1 MTTLDQPKT
10 QARQPELRTAL
21 PGPKTAAI
29 MGRDAQHLST
39 SYMRPYPFVPD
50 HGEGVWLT
58 DADGNTMLD
67 FFAGIAVSTT
77 GHAHPHVVQ
86 AVQEQVGKFAH
97 VCLTD
102 YPQEI
107 TTSLAERLVKY
118 IERPLPNGGHEKWR
132 VFFGNSGA
140 EAVEAAVKLARNHTG
155 RAHIISTMGSFHGRT
170 YGAITLTGSKTK
182 YKRGFG
188 PLLPAVSHVPYPNPF
203 RPLPGSTPETC
214 GQAVL
219 DQIEALFVGVIPAD
233 EVAAIIV
240 EPMQG
245 EGGYIVPPAD
255 FLPGLRALCDRH
267 GIMLIFDEV
276 QAGMGR
282 TGKMFSFQNAAAE
295 WGDVQPDMVTVAK
308 GIASGLPISA
318 LLARESVMTWPV
330 GSHGSTFGGNPVS
343 AAAAHATLD
352 LLEGVVT
359 HPGCGPSLMENA
371 ADVGAYLLTE
381 LRAMQAEFPFLGDV
395 RGQGLF
401 IGLEFVKPDGS
412 PDGRLRDAASM
423 AMFERGLLNLDCG
436 EAVIR
441 VSPPLILT
449 REEAQTGLEIMRG
462 ALRSLA

>member
-1 MTTLDQPKT
+1 MTAT
-10 QARQPELRTAL
+10 QTKPRQPELKTSL
-21 PGPKTAAI
+21 PGPKSADIIA
-29 MGRDAQHLST
+29 RDKQHLST

-58 DADGNTMLD
+58 DVDGNTMLD

-86 AVQEQVGKFAH
+86 AVQKQIEKFTH

-107 TTSLAERLVKY
+107 TTSLAERLVKHV
-118 IERPLPNGGHEKWR
+118 ERDGEKWR
-132 VFFGNSGA
+132 VFFTNSGA
-140 EAVEAAVKLARNHTG
+140 EAVEGAVKLARNHTG
-155 RAHIISTMGSFHGRT
+155 RTHIISTMGSFHGRT

-203 RPLPGSTPETC
+203 RPPLGSTAETC
-214 GQAVL
+214 GQAVI
-219 DQIEALFVGVIPAD
+219 DHIESLFVGIIPAD

-255 FLPGLRALCDRH
+255 FLPKLRQLCDRH

-282 TGKMFSFQNAAAE
+282 TGKMFSFQHF
-295 WGDVQPDMVTVAK
+295 DVQPDIITSAK
-308 GIASGLPISA
+308 GIASGMPLGAI
-318 LLARESVMTWPV
+318 LARESVMTWPV
-330 GSHGSTFGGNPVS
+330 GSHGSTYGGNPV
-343 AAAAHATLD
+343 AAAASHATLD
-352 LLEGVVT
+352 LLEGKVG
-359 HPGCGPSLMENA
+359 HEGCGESLMANA
-371 ADVGAYLLTE
+371 SEVGGYILGE
-381 LRAMQAEFPFLGDV
+381 LKKMQRDFPFIGDV
-395 RGQGLF
+395 RGEGLF
-401 IGLEFVKPDGS
+401 IGIEFVKPDGS
-412 PDGRLRDAASM
+412 PDGALRDRASM
-423 AMFERGLLNLDCG
+423 DMFNKGLLNLDCG

-441 VSPPLILT
+441 ISPPLILT
-449 REEAQTGLEIMRG
+449 REEAQTGLEIMR
-462 ALRSLA
+462 RSFEAMK

>member
-1 MTTLDQPKT
+1 MTTLPKP
-10 QARQPELRTAL
+10 RQPELKTSL

-29 MGRDAQHLST
+29 MERDAQHLST

-58 DADGNTMLD
+58 DVDGNTMLD

-77 GHAHPHVVQ
+77 GHAHPHVVK
-86 AVQEQVGKFAH
+86 AVQEQVTRFTH

-107 TTSLAERLVKY
+107 TTSLAERMVKHV
-118 IERPLPNGGHEKWR
+118 EKPGEKWR

-155 RAHIISTMGSFHGRT
+155 RSHIISTIGSFHGRT

-188 PLLPAVSHVPYPNPF
+188 PLLPNVSHVPYPNPF
-203 RPLPGSTPETC
+203 RPPLGATAGTC
-214 GQAVL
+214 GQAVI
-219 DQIEALFVGVIPAD
+219 DHIEGLFQTIIPAD
-233 EVAAIIV
+233 EVAAIII

-255 FLPGLRALCDRH
+255 FLPKLRSLCDRH

-282 TGKMFSFQNAAAE
+282 SGKMYSFQHFDGQN
-295 WGDVQPDMVTVAK
+295 GMNCQPDIITVAK
-308 GIASGLPISA
+308 GIASGMPISA
-318 LLARESVMTWPV
+318 MLAKESVMTWPV
-330 GSHGSTFGGNPVS
+330 GSHGSTYGGNPVA

-352 LLEGVVT
+352 LLEGVVK
-359 HPGCGPSLMENA
+359 HSGCGDSLMENA
-371 ADVGAYLLTE
+371 AQVGEFIMAE
-381 LRAMQAEFPFLGDV
+381 LKAMQAEFPFIGDV
-395 RGQGLF
+395 RGAGMF
-401 IGLEFVKPDGS
+401 IGLEFVT
-412 PDGRLRDAASM
+412 PDGRPDGKLRDAASM

-441 VSPPLILT
+441 ISPPLILT
-449 REEAQTGLEIMRG
+449 REEAATGLEIMRD
-462 ALRSLA
+462 ALRALK

>member
-1 MTTLDQPKT
+1 MTTLPKP
-10 QARQPELRTAL
+10 RQPELKTSL

-29 MGRDAQHLST
+29 MERDSQHLST

-58 DADGNTMLD
+58 DVDGNTMLD

-77 GHAHPHVVQ
+77 GPAHPHVVR
-86 AVQEQVGKFAH
+86 AVPEQVTRFSH

-107 TTSLAERLVKY
+107 TTSLAERMVRHVEK
-118 IERPLPNGGHEKWR
+118 PGEKWR

-155 RAHIISTMGSFHGRT
+155 RSHIISTIGSFHGRT

-188 PLLPAVSHVPYPNPF
+188 PLLPNVSHVPYPNPF
-203 RPLPGSTPETC
+203 RPPLGATAGTC
-214 GQAVL
+214 GQAVI
-219 DQIEALFVGVIPAD
+219 DHIEGLFQTIIPAD
-233 EVAAIIV
+233 EVAAIII

-255 FLPGLRALCDRH
+255 FLPKLRSLCDRH

-282 TGKMFSFQNAAAE
+282 SGKMYSFQHFDGQN
-295 WGDVQPDMVTVAK
+295 GMNCQPDIITVAK
-308 GIASGLPISA
+308 GIASGMPISA
-318 LLARESVMTWPV
+318 MLAKESVMTWPV
-330 GSHGSTFGGNPVS
+330 GSHGSTYGGNPVA

-352 LLEGVVT
+352 LLEGVVK
-359 HPGCGPSLMENA
+359 HPGCGDSLMENA
-371 ADVGAYLLTE
+371 AQVGEFIMAE
-381 LRAMQAEFPFLGDV
+381 LKAMQVEFPFIGDV
-395 RGQGLF
+395 RGAGMF
-401 IGLEFVKPDGS
+401 IGIEFIKPDGS
-412 PDGRLRDAASM
+412 PDGKLRDAASM

-441 VSPPLILT
+441 ISPPLILT
-449 REEAQTGLEIMRG
+449 REEAATGLEIMRD
-462 ALRSLA
+462 ALRALK

>member
-1 MTTLDQPKT
+1 MTTLPKP
-10 QARQPELRTAL
+10 RQPELKTSL

-29 MGRDAQHLST
+29 MERDSQHLST

-58 DADGNTMLD
+58 DVDGNTMLD

-77 GHAHPHVVQ
+77 GHAHPHVVR
-86 AVQEQVGKFAH
+86 AVQEQVTRFTH

-107 TTSLAERLVKY
+107 TTSLAERMVRHVEK
-118 IERPLPNGGHEKWR
+118 PGEKWR

-155 RAHIISTMGSFHGRT
+155 RSHIISTIGSFHGRT

-188 PLLPAVSHVPYPNPF
+188 PLLPNVSHVPYPNPF
-203 RPLPGSTPETC
+203 RPPLGATAGTC
-214 GQAVL
+214 GQAVI
-219 DQIEALFVGVIPAD
+219 DHIEGLFQTIIPAD
-233 EVAAIIV
+233 EVAAIII

-255 FLPGLRALCDRH
+255 FLPKLRSLCDRH

-282 TGKMFSFQNAAAE
+282 SGKMYSFQHFDGQN
-295 WGDVQPDMVTVAK
+295 GMNCQPDIITVAK
-308 GIASGLPISA
+308 GIASGMPISA
-318 LLARESVMTWPV
+318 MLAKESVMTWPV
-330 GSHGSTFGGNPVS
+330 GSHGSTYGGNPVA

-352 LLEGVVT
+352 LLEGVVK
-359 HPGCGPSLMENA
+359 HSGCGDSLMENA
-371 ADVGAYLLTE
+371 AQVGEFIMAE
-381 LRAMQAEFPFLGDV
+381 LKAMQAEFPFIGDV
-395 RGQGLF
+395 RGAGMF
-401 IGLEFVKPDGS
+401 IGLEFVT
-412 PDGRLRDAASM
+412 PDGRPDGKLRDAASM

-441 VSPPLILT
+441 ISPPLILT
-449 REEAQTGLEIMRG
+449 REEAATGLEIMRD
-462 ALRSLA
+462 ALRALK

>member
-1 MTTLDQPKT
+1 MTTLPKP
-10 QARQPELRTAL
+10 RQPLLKTAL
-21 PGPKTAAI
+21 PGPKTAEI
-29 MGRDAQHLST
+29 MARDAKHLST

-58 DADGNTMLD
+58 DVDGNTMLD

-77 GHAHPHVVQ
+77 GHAHPHVVK
-86 AVQEQVGKFAH
+86 AVQEQITKFAH

-107 TTSLAERLVKY
+107 TTSLAERLVAQ
-118 IERPLPNGGHEKWR
+118 IERPGEKWR

-155 RAHIISTMGSFHGRT
+155 RTHIISTLGSFHGRT

-188 PLLPAVSHVPYPNPF
+188 PLLPNVSHVPYPNPF
-203 RPLPGSTPETC
+203 RPPLGSTPETC

-219 DQIEALFVGVIPAD
+219 DHIELLFQTVIPAD
-233 EVAAIIV
+233 EVAAVVI

-255 FLPGLRALCDRH
+255 FLPGLRALCDKH
-267 GIMLIFDEV
+267 GILLIFDEV

-282 TGKMFSFQNAAAE
+282 TGKMFSFQHF
-295 WGDVQPDMVTVAK
+295 DVQPDIVTLAK

-318 LLARESVMTWPV
+318 MLAKESVMTWPV
-330 GSHGSTFGGNPVS
+330 GSHGSTFGGNPVA

-352 LLEGVVT
+352 LLEGVVK
-359 HPGCGPSLMENA
+359 HPGCGESLMDNA
-371 ADVGAYLLTE
+371 REVGASILAE
-381 LRAMQAEFPFLGDV
+381 LRKMQSDFPFLGDV
-395 RGQGLF
+395 RGEGLF
-401 IGLEFVKPDGS
+401 IGLEFVRPDGS
-412 PDGRLRDAASM
+412 PDGGLRDRASL
-423 AMFERGLLNLDCG
+423 ALFERGLLNLDCG

-441 VSPPLILT
+441 ISPPLILT
-449 REEAQTGLEIMRG
+449 REEAGTGLKIMRETLA
-462 ALRSLA
+462 AL

>member
-1 MTTLDQPKT
+1 MTTLPKP
-10 QARQPELRTAL
+10 RQPELKTSL

-29 MGRDAQHLST
+29 MARDAQHLST

-58 DADGNTMLD
+58 DVDGNTMLD

-77 GHAHPHVVQ
+77 GHAHPHVVR
-86 AVQEQVGKFAH
+86 AVQEQVTRFTH

-107 TTSLAERLVKY
+107 TTSLAERMVRHVEK
-118 IERPLPNGGHEKWR
+118 PGEKWR

-155 RAHIISTMGSFHGRT
+155 RSHIISTIGSFHGRT

-188 PLLPAVSHVPYPNPF
+188 PLLPNVSHVPYPNPF
-203 RPLPGSTPETC
+203 RPPLGATAGTC
-214 GQAVL
+214 GQAVI
-219 DQIEALFVGVIPAD
+219 DHIEGLFQTIIPAD
-233 EVAAIIV
+233 EVAAIII

-255 FLPGLRALCDRH
+255 FLPKLRALCDRH

-282 TGKMFSFQNAAAE
+282 SGKMYSFQHFDGQN
-295 WGDVQPDMVTVAK
+295 GMNCQPDIITVAK
-308 GIASGLPISA
+308 GIASGMPISA
-318 LLARESVMTWPV
+318 MLAKESVMTWPV
-330 GSHGSTFGGNPVS
+330 GSHGSTYGGNPVA

-352 LLEGVVT
+352 LLEGVVK
-359 HPGCGPSLMENA
+359 HSGCGESLMENA
-371 ADVGAYLLTE
+371 AQVGEFIMAE
-381 LRAMQAEFPFLGDV
+381 LKAMQVEFPFIGDV
-395 RGQGLF
+395 RGAGMF
-401 IGLEFVKPDGS
+401 IGLEFVKPDGR
-412 PDGRLRDAASM
+412 PDGKLRDAASM

-441 VSPPLILT
+441 ISPPLILT
-449 REEAQTGLEIMRG
+449 REEAATGLEIMRD
-462 ALRSLA
+462 ALRALK

>member
-1 MTTLDQPKT
+1 MTTATK
-10 QARQPELRTAL
+10 ARQPILKTSL
-21 PGPKTAAI
+21 PGPKTKAI
-29 MGRDAQHLST
+29 MERDAHHLST
-39 SYMRPYPFVPD
+39 SYVRPYPFVPD
-50 HGEGVWLT
+50 HGEGVWLS
-58 DADGNTMLD
+58 DPDGNTMLD

-77 GHAHPHVVQ
+77 GHAHPHVVK
-86 AVQEQVGKFAH
+86 AVQEQVTKFTH
-97 VCLTD
+97 VCLSD

-107 TTSLAERLVKY
+107 TTSLAERLVKHV
-118 IERPLPNGGHEKWR
+118 ERPLPDGSTEKWR

-188 PLLPAVSHVPYPNPF
+188 PLLPGVSHVPYPNPF
-203 RPLPGSTPETC
+203 RPPLGSTPEAC

-219 DQIEALFVGVIPAD
+219 NHIRELFVGVIPAD

-255 FLPGLRALCDRH
+255 FLPGLRALCDEH
-267 GIMLIFDEV
+267 GIMLIYDEV

-282 TGKMFSFQNAAAE
+282 TGKMFSYQHFGIYGE
-295 WGDVQPDMVTVAK
+295 VQPDMITVAK
-308 GIASGLPISA
+308 GIASGMPISA
-318 LLARESVMTWPV
+318 LLAKESVMTWPI
-330 GSHGSTFGGNPVS
+330 GSHGSTYGGNPVA

-352 LLEGVVT
+352 LIEGVVK
-359 HPGCGPSLMENA
+359 HPGCGESLMKNA
-371 ADVGAYLLTE
+371 ADVGAYLLSE
-381 LRAMQAEFPFLGDV
+381 LKAMQAEFPFMGDV
-395 RGQGLF
+395 RGEGLF
-401 IGLEFVKPDGS
+401 IGIEFVKPDGS
-412 PDGRLRDAASM
+412 PDGKLRDRAST
-423 AMFERGLLNLDCG
+423 AIFERGLLNLDCG

-449 REEAQTGLEIMRG
+449 REDAETGLEIMRE
-462 ALRSLA
+462 ALRGLAQT

>member
-1 MTTLDQPKT
+1 MTILPKP
-10 QARQPELRTAL
+10 RQPELKTSL

-29 MGRDAQHLST
+29 MERDSQHLST

-58 DADGNTMLD
+58 DVDGNTMLD

-77 GHAHPHVVQ
+77 GHAHPHVVR
-86 AVQEQVGKFAH
+86 AVQEQVTRFTH

-107 TTSLAERLVKY
+107 TTSLAERMVRHVEK
-118 IERPLPNGGHEKWR
+118 PGEKWR

-155 RAHIISTMGSFHGRT
+155 RSHIISTIGSFHGRT

-188 PLLPAVSHVPYPNPF
+188 PLLPNVSHVPYPNPF
-203 RPLPGSTPETC
+203 RPPLGATAGTC
-214 GQAVL
+214 GQAVI
-219 DQIEALFVGVIPAD
+219 DHIEGLFQTIIPAD
-233 EVAAIIV
+233 EVAAIII

-255 FLPGLRALCDRH
+255 FLPKLRSLCDRH

-282 TGKMFSFQNAAAE
+282 SGKMYSFQHFDGQN
-295 WGDVQPDMVTVAK
+295 GMNCQPDIITVAK
-308 GIASGLPISA
+308 GIASGMPISA
-318 LLARESVMTWPV
+318 MLAKESVMTWPV
-330 GSHGSTFGGNPVS
+330 GSHGSTYGGNPVA

-352 LLEGVVT
+352 LLEGVVK
-359 HPGCGPSLMENA
+359 HPGCGDSLMENA
-371 ADVGAYLLTE
+371 AQVGEFIMAE
-381 LRAMQAEFPFLGDV
+381 LKAMQVEFPFIGDV
-395 RGQGLF
+395 RGAGMF
-401 IGLEFVKPDGS
+401 IGIEFIKPDGS
-412 PDGRLRDAASM
+412 PDGKLRDAASM

-441 VSPPLILT
+441 ISPPLILT
-449 REEAQTGLEIMRG
+449 REEAATGLEIMRD
-462 ALRSLA
+462 ALRTLK

>member
-1 MTTLDQPKT
+1 MTIISPVRRPILK
-10 QARQPELRTAL
+10 TAL
-21 PGPKTAAI
+21 PGPKSAEI
-29 MGRDAQHLST
+29 MARDARYLST

-50 HGEGVWLT
+50 HGEGVWLS
-58 DADGNTMLD
+58 DLDGNTMLD

-77 GHAHPHVVQ
+77 GYNHPHVVK
-86 AVQEQVGKFAH
+86 VIQEQAGKFMH

-102 YPQEI
+102 YPQEV
-107 TTSLAERLVKY
+107 TTTLAERLVKY
-118 IERPLPNGGHEKWR
+118 VERPGEKWR

-155 RAHIISTMGSFHGRT
+155 RSHVISTVGSFHGRT

-188 PLLPAVSHVPYPNPF
+188 PLLPNVSHVPYPNPF
-203 RPLPGSTPETC
+203 RPPLGSTPETC
-214 GQAVL
+214 GDAVL
-219 DQIEALFVGVIPAD
+219 AHVEMLFQTVLPPD
-233 EVAAIIV
+233 EVAAFII

-255 FLPGLRALCDRH
+255 FLPKLRALCDQH
-267 GIMLIFDEV
+267 GILLIFDEV
-276 QAGMGR
+276 QAGTGR
-282 TGKMFSFQNAAAE
+282 TGKMFSFQHFATPE
-295 WGDVQPDMVTVAK
+295 QDCQPDIITMAK

-318 LLARESVMTWPV
+318 MLAKESVMTWAP
-330 GSHGSTFGGNPVS
+330 GSHGSTFGGNPVA

-352 LLEGVVT
+352 LLDGTVK
-359 HPGCGPSLMENA
+359 HPGCGESLMANA
-371 ADVGAYLLTE
+371 ESVGGHILVE
-381 LRAMQAEFPFLGDV
+381 LKKMQADFPFLGDV
-395 RGQGLF
+395 RGRGLF

-412 PDGRLRDAASM
+412 PDGKLRDAASM

-449 REEAQTGLEIMRG
+449 KEEADVGLEIMRE
-462 ALRSLA
+462 ALAGL

>member
-1 MTTLDQPKT
+1 MTTATKP
-10 QARQPELRTAL
+10 RQPILKTPL
-21 PGPKTAAI
+21 PGPKTAEI
-29 MGRDAQHLST
+29 MARDKAHLST

-58 DADGNTMLD
+58 DVDGNTMLD

-86 AVQEQVGKFAH
+86 AVQKQIEKFTH

-107 TTSLAERLVKY
+107 TTSLAERLVKHV
-118 IERPLPNGGHEKWR
+118 EKPGEKWR
-132 VFFGNSGA
+132 VFFSNSGA

-155 RAHIISTMGSFHGRT
+155 RQHIISTMGSFHGRT

-203 RPLPGSTPETC
+203 RPPLGSTSETC

-219 DQIEALFVGVIPAD
+219 DHIESLFVGILPAD

-255 FLPGLRALCDRH
+255 FLPGLRALCDKH
-267 GIMLIFDEV
+267 GILLIFDEV

-282 TGKMFSFQNAAAE
+282 TGKMFSFQHFGNNGE
-295 WGDVQPDMVTVAK
+295 NCQPDIITSAK
-308 GIASGLPISA
+308 GIASGMPLGA
-318 LLARESVMTWPV
+318 LLAKESVMTWPV
-330 GSHGSTFGGNPVS
+330 GSHGSTYGGNPV
-343 AAAAHATLD
+343 AAAASHATLD
-352 LLEGVVT
+352 LLEGKVK
-359 HPGCGPSLMENA
+359 HDGCGESLMHNA
-371 ADVGAYLLTE
+371 AEVGEYIMAE
-381 LRAMQAEFPFLGDV
+381 LKKMGQDFPFIGDV
-395 RGQGLF
+395 RGRGLF
-401 IGLEFVKPDGS
+401 IGIEFVKPDGS
-412 PDGRLRDAASM
+412 PDGALRDRASM
-423 AMFERGLLNLDCG
+423 DMFEKGLLNLDCG

-441 VSPPLILT
+441 ISPPLILT
-449 REEAQTGLEIMRG
+449 KEEAATGLEMMRRTFE
-462 ALRSLA
+462 AMK